1 MRLTLR
7 TLLAWLDDTLPPSE
21 VREIGKQVGESPFTQ
36 ELVDRVHRVTRQ
48 RRLTVPSGTGPDS
61 TDPNLVAAYLDNEL
75 DPDLVADYEKKCLM
89 SDVHLA
95 EVASVHQ
102 ILSLIGQKAKVPN
115 EARSRMYHLVKGR
128 ESAAPRERK
137 SKGAAEPAPVS
148 EPIQPWVT
156 PEPPSRPWIE
166 RFGPAALV
174 VLLLA
179 VLCWS
184 AWMSL
189 RPSGTETAGPVAS
202 NVLTAKGAGAP
213 VTAQPPGSA
222 KTKETVKPA
231 EPPAPA
237 KPEGPTPPPLEE
249 PAPKPAP
256 ENPEAAAPAPKPIA
270 ELPLGTA
277 GFAAKPE
284 GILLRYNPEIR
295 QWDLLAAETPLKTQ
309 DRVLSLKPFRNALVL
324 GADRA
329 RVDLVEE
336 TEVWVLS
343 APPTEATRLN
353 LAQGR
358 VVLHGV
364 DGGQPF
370 VIQFAGR
377 NVSVT
382 PPLGAVVGVE
392 RLSNREPGAATPSDS
407 VLRFYAP
414 EGTVELAIDDAKHTL
429 TGPGVISLGGGE
441 WTDEGARPSPA
452 WVTEPKPSTY
462 DQKIGEQFASL
473 IHPGRPIITEIVAAT
488 EDPQIDVRRLAI
500 QALRAVGDISYVVPL
515 LSKRD
520 DPVSRRTAIHVLR
533 AFLTQ
538 GPDALND
545 LRNQLLNDYGPDLA
559 ATIEKLLI
567 GYTPKEAREDATYST
582 LVQLLSSDDVGVREL
597 ALDNLQALTGRDPL
611 DFDPDKPEGRGLR
624 AWRDLLRDH
633 ELRPAGTLKGETPAA
648 KKGEATAGNRKT
660 EK

>member
-21 VREIGKQVGESPFTQ
+21 VREIGKQVGESPFAQ
-36 ELVDRVHRVTRQ
+36 ELVDRIHRVTRQ
-48 RRLTVPSGTGPDS
+48 RRLTIPSEKGPDS
-61 TDPNLVAAYLDNEL
+61 SDPNLVAAYLDNEL

-115 EARSRMYHLVKGR
+115 EARTRMYHLVKGR

-137 SKGAAEPAPVS
+137 ATGPAEPAPVS
-148 EPIQPWVT
+148 EPIPPWVA
-156 PEPPSRPWIE
+156 PEPPSRPWTE

-189 RPSGTETAGPVAS
+189 SPSGTEVDGPVAS
-202 NVLTAKGAGAP
+202 NVPTAKGAADRAA
-213 VTAQPPGSA
+213 AQPAGSGE
-222 KTKETVKPA
+222 TNGTVKPA
-231 EPPAPA
+231 GSPASA
-237 KPEGPTPPPLEE
+237 KPGGPSPPIEE

-256 ENPEAAAPAPKPIA
+256 EGPKATAPAPKPAA
-270 ELPLGTA
+270 ELPPGTT

-284 GILLRYNPEIR
+284 GILLRYNPEGR
-295 QWDLLAAETPLKTQ
+295 QWDLLTARAPLKTQ
-309 DRVLSLKPFRNALVL
+309 DRVLSLQPFRNALVL
-324 GADRA
+324 GAERA
-329 RVDLVEE
+329 EVDLVEE
-336 TEVWVLS
+336 TEVWVLA
-343 APPTEATRLN
+343 APPTEAARLD

-370 VIQFAGR
+370 VIRFAGR
-377 NVSVT
+377 DVSVA
-382 PPLGAVVGVE
+382 PPPGAVVGVE
-392 RLSNREPGAATPSDS
+392 RLSNREPGAATPSGS

-414 EGTVELAIDDAKHTL
+414 EGTVELAVDGAKHTL
-429 TGPGVISLGGGE
+429 AGPGVASLGGGE
-441 WTDEGARPSPA
+441 WTDEGARQPPA

-462 DQKIGEQFASL
+462 DQKVGEQFASL

-520 DPVSRRTAIHVLR
+520 DPVSRRAAIDVLR
-533 AFLTQ
+533 ASLRQ
-538 GPDALND
+538 GPDALKD

-559 ATIEKLLI
+559 ATVERLLI
-567 GYTPKEAREDATYST
+567 GYTPGKAREDATFHT

-611 DFDPDKPEGRGLR
+611 DYDPDKPEGRGLL

-633 ELRPAGTLKGETPAA
+633 ELRPAGALKGGTPAA
-648 KKGEATAGNRKT
+648 KGGEAATGSRKA